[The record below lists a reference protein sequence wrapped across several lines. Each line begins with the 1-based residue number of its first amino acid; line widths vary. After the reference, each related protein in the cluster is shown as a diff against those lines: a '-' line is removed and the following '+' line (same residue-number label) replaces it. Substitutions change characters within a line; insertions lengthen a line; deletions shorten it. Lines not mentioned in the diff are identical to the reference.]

1 MLASGERM
9 PDIVWIDGVDVSSSD
24 ATLSL
29 RDRSVSHGDS
39 VFEVLRAT
47 GGRVFALEEHLGRLQ
62 RSAAIVGRVFPCS
75 VGRLAAEVSAAVRAS
90 GYEHAHVRVL
100 LTRGEGGDGLS
111 LRGVKGG
118 RRAIIVRARPALDE
132 SIYREGIR
140 VCAIE
145 HTISGIAAELARA
158 KSGNYLAHVMALA
171 RAQQRGFDDALLVDD
186 RERVWEASAA
196 NVFAMIDGTL
206 VTPPDD
212 GPILAGVT
220 RWHLL
225 DIARS
230 NGLPV
235 RERELQWT
243 ELLSADEVFLSSTIR
258 EVVSVVEVDE
268 HAVGQAVPGRIAT
281 LLRSALQQRY

>member
-1 MLASGERM
+1 M
-9 PDIVWIDGVDVSSSD
+9 PDIVWIDGVEVSSSD

-47 GGRVFALEEHLGRLQ
+47 GTRVFALEEHLGRLQ

-75 VGRLAAEVSAAVRAS
+75 IGRLAAEVNSAVRSAD
-90 GYEHAHVRVL
+90 YERAHVRVL
-100 LTRGEGGDGLS
+100 LTRGEGADGLS

-118 RRAIIVRARPALDE
+118 RRVVIVRELLALDK
-132 SIYREGIR
+132 SLYRDGVR

-145 HTISGIAAELARA
+145 HTVSGLGAELARA
-158 KSGNYLAHVMALA
+158 KSANYLANVMALA

-186 RERVWEASAA
+186 QQQVWEASAA
-196 NVFAMIDGTL
+196 NVFAMVDRTL
-206 VTPPDD
+206 VTPPES
-212 GPILAGVT
+212 GPLLAGVT

-230 NGLPV
+230 NGLSV
-235 RERELQWT
+235 EERPLQWT

-258 EVVSVVEVDE
+258 EVVSVVEIEDHV
-268 HAVGQAVPGRIAT
+268 VGEGSPGRIAT
-281 LLRSALQQRY
+281 LLRAALQQRY

>member
-1 MLASGERM
+1 M
-9 PDIVWIDGVDVSSSD
+9 PDIVWIDGVEVSSND

-75 VGRLAAEVSAAVRAS
+75 IGRLAAEVHGAVRSA
-90 GYEHAHVRVL
+90 GFERAHIRVL
-100 LTRGEGGDGLS
+100 LTRGEGADGLS

-118 RRAIIVRARPALDE
+118 RRVVIVRELPALDE
-132 SIYREGIR
+132 SLYREGVR
-140 VCAIE
+140 ACAIE
-145 HTISGIAAELARA
+145 HTVSGLGAELARA
-158 KSGNYLAHVMALA
+158 KSANYLANVMALA

-186 RERVWEASAA
+186 QQRVWEASAA
-196 NVFAMIDGTL
+196 NVFAMVDRALI
-206 VTPPDD
+206 TPPES
-212 GPILAGVT
+212 GPLLAGVT
-220 RWHLL
+220 RWHVL

-230 NGLPV
+230 NGLSV
-235 RERELQWT
+235 EERPLQWT

-258 EVVSVVEVDE
+258 EVVSVVEIED
-268 HAVGQAVPGRIAT
+268 HIVGEGTPGRVAT
-281 LLRSALQQRY
+281 LLRAALQQRY